1 MGVGRMLLVTW
12 PITWWSTPPCT
23 LGLCQPEDSTSEVL
37 ILITRRWRSTDNPL
51 YPLDPCSFCH
61 LELVERS
68 LFYLS
73 FSRSLR
79 EKDQKR
85 GATPKAPFKGGCK
98 RESRTTDDSRASLV
112 SRDTRCSLLHP
123 CCRRP
128 LERDSQV
135 RGECFY
141 RLAQEDNPR
150 GTVISTVVERS
161 LGKLGMTE

>member
-1 MGVGRMLLVTW
+1 MSRQARHDRSAGG
-12 PITWWSTPPCT
+12 
-23 LGLCQPEDSTSEVL
+23 
-37 ILITRRWRSTDNPL
+37 ILAAPSRLSSRAPHR
-51 YPLDPCSFCH
+51 CH

-79 EKDQKR
+79 AKDQKR
-85 GATPKAPFKGGCK
+85 GATPKAPYIGGCK
-98 RESRTTDDSRASLV
+98 RESRTTDDSRAFLV
-112 SRDTRCSLLHP
+112 SRDTRYSFLHPCLRRPLERDSQDTRYSLLHP

-135 RGECFY
+135 RGGCFY
-141 RLAQEDNPR
+141 RLAHEDNPR
-150 GTVISTVVERS
+150 GTVISTEVERS